1 MNKAPLV
8 PPSTRTLRTRSPN
21 PTGSKLKSPGQ
32 SPKGIKS
39 AAGPRGKRKDVKEEV
54 RVVSTSEG
62 TGSSLS
68 TSEDSEVD
76 VDGGVVP
83 ELKVE
88 SVVEVKGEDDKELA
102 TSIPTSVSAEK
113 KLPRVVLK
121 LGPRPGPEV

>member
-1 MNKAPLV
+1 M
-8 PPSTRTLRTRSPN
+8 
-21 PTGSKLKSPGQ
+21 GSKLKSPGQ

-39 AAGPRGKRKDVKEEV
+39 VGGPRGKRKNVKEV
-54 RVVSTSEG
+54 RVVSMSES
-62 TGSSLS
+62 TGSSFS

-76 VDGGVVP
+76 VDEGVVP
-83 ELKVE
+83 EVKIE

-121 LGPRPGPEV
+121 LGPRPGPEL